1 MLFALMHERPRLV
14 TFAAW
19 TSWLGH
25 PFIMTLLMVVI
36 AGMHVATPG
45 ETLWAV
51 VAVVGVGI
59 LPVAGL
65 MVYEVRT
72 GRWQNLDA
80 SNPAERG
87 AVYALSILLMI
98 LIILWL
104 RWGDDESFLLR
115 GVPWGLALVIS
126 LAIVNRWI
134 KASVHMAF
142 ASMAAT
148 IAVFLGS
155 VTVFFLVPGLP
166 LLAWSRLYLSR
177 HRPGELAV
185 GAMLGTLAGLAVR
198 LFSAP

>member
-1 MLFALMHERPRLV
+1 MRDRSGLTTIA
-14 TFAAW
+14 TW

-25 PFIMTLLMVVI
+25 PFIMTLLMVVT

-45 ETLWAV
+45 ETAWAV
-51 VAVVGVGI
+51 LVVIGVGI
-59 LPVAGL
+59 VPVAGL
-65 MVYEVRT
+65 MAHEVRT

-80 SNPAERG
+80 SNPAERRM
-87 AVYALSILLMI
+87 VYALSILLLI
-98 LIILWL
+98 LLLLWL
-104 RWGDDESFLLR
+104 LRGNADSYLLR
-115 GVPWGLALVIS
+115 GVPWGLALVTS
-126 LAIVNRWI
+126 LALVNRWI

-155 VTVFFLVPGLP
+155 VTAFFLVPGLP

-185 GAMLGTLAGLAVR
+185 GATLGILAGLAVR